1 MNPNY
6 SELQNDKERYK
17 MLLILKH
24 SDIAKFVGS
33 YLYSK
38 TLLAS
43 AYRIF
48 LLVSFLVF
56 ITISAYLLFINS
68 NKCLTYLSGFLLGII
83 SFFLLVAPHEIIH
96 GLMYKYFGAKRVK
109 YGVIWSKLAF
119 YAIAPNF
126 VVSKIQ
132 FIALAA
138 APFAVISTIV
148 MTLLLISFGNPFW
161 HFYFWG
167 LFLMHSLGCVGDFA
181 MIAFFELQGKQAV
194 YTFDDEKAG
203 VSYFYL
209 ERP

>member
-6 SELQNDKERYK
+6 SELQNDKDRYK
-17 MLLILKH
+17 LLLILKH

-43 AYRIF
+43 AYRNF
-48 LLVSFLVF
+48 LLFSLLLF
-56 ITISAYLLFINS
+56 TCTTAYLLFFYS
-68 NKCLTYLSGFLLGII
+68 NKCLTYLSGFLLGLI

-126 VVSKIQ
+126 VVHKKQ
-132 FIALAA
+132 FIVLAA
-138 APFAVISTIV
+138 APFAVISTA
-148 MTLLLISFGNPFW
+148 LISLILFSFGNPFW

-167 LFLMHSLGCVGDFA
+167 LFLTHSLGCVGDFA

>member
-1 MNPNY
+1 MHPNY
-6 SELQNDKERYK
+6 SELQNNEERYK
-17 MLLILKH
+17 ILLTLKH

-38 TLLAS
+38 TPLAS
-43 AYRIF
+43 AYRNF
-48 LLVSFLVF
+48 LLVSFLLFIF
-56 ITISAYLLFINS
+56 ITTYLLFINS
-68 NKCLTYLSGFLLGII
+68 NKCLIHLSGFILGII

-96 GLMYKYFGAKRVK
+96 GLMYKYFGAPKVK

-126 VVSKIQ
+126 VVIKKQ
-132 FIALAA
+132 FMLLAA
-138 APFAVISTIV
+138 APFVMISAALLTMIV
-148 MTLLLISFGNPFW
+148 YSFGNPFW

-167 LFLMHSLGCVGDFA
+167 LFLTHSLGCVGDFA
-181 MIAFFELQGKQAV
+181 MIAFFELQGKQVV
-194 YTFDDEKAG
+194 YTFDDEKEG